1 MPPGPD
7 REMVDRWAEGPSDSE
22 DVEDAS
28 VVSQCLAGDTEAFE
42 VLVARY
48 ERMLFGV
55 ALRMLRNRADAG
67 DVTQATLIKVFRKL
81 ETYNGRYRFFSWMYR
96 ILCNECLNTIRA
108 RHPQQPLTS
117 EVAAMPDPLAAFE
130 RIEQQRRVQ
139 AALGAL
145 PRSYRDVIVLR
156 HFAGRSYAEI
166 GTTLGIP
173 EKTVKSR
180 LHTARQRLAQ
190 MLVAADAAG
199 TGSRRRRMGSG

>member
-1 MPPGPD
+1 MSPGL
-7 REMVDRWAEGPSDSE
+7 SDAE

-28 VVSQCLAGDTEAFE
+28 VVIQCLAGDTEAFE

-55 ALRMLRNRADAG
+55 ALRMLRNHADAG
-67 DVTQATLIKVFRKL
+67 DVTQTTLVKVFQKL
-81 ETYNGRYRFFSWMYR
+81 ETYNYRYRFFSWMYR
-96 ILCNECLNTIRA
+96 ILCNECLNLIRA

-117 EVAAMPDPLAAFE
+117 DPAAVADPLAAFE

-139 AALGAL
+139 AALVAL
-145 PRSYRDVIVLR
+145 PRSYRDVVVLR
-156 HFAGRSYAEI
+156 HYAGRSYAEI
-166 GTTLGIP
+166 GTALGIP

-190 MLVAADAAG
+190 ML
-199 TGSRRRRMGSG
+199 MGSG